1 MADSPAC
8 RVLVEADRKHPSFLA
23 GQSMEAQPAIVN
35 PVSTLTNR
43 RTEICRIGGDFVV
56 VLETI
61 GTVSERPT

>member
-35 PVSTLTNR
+35 PVSTLIEGR
-43 RTEICRIGGDFVV
+43 KSAV
-56 VLETI
+56 
-61 GTVSERPT
+61 